1 MEKETYALL
10 SKQGSF
16 FTYHLIAFLTVLS
29 LWSIPTSARAEENYL
44 NPVPIPIPITTLTL
58 DAGDEAHMIADVNA
72 ARTAAGLSPLL
83 RDPQLVS
90 VARAYAHD
98 MAARRYFGHRNPE
111 GKNVGN
117 RFEEAGIAY
126 QTAGENIAFV
136 QNENEAMEGFLNSSG
151 HRANILN
158 SNYTRIGIGIIVT
171 DGYGAVYVQEFSDGA
186 SHAGP

>member
-1 MEKETYALL
+1 LL
-10 SKQGSF
+10 SKQGRF
-16 FTYHLIAFLTVLS
+16 FAHRFVALLTALS
-29 LWSIPTSARAEENYL
+29 IWSIPPGAGAEEHYL

-83 RDPQLVS
+83 RDPKLVS

-98 MAARRYFGHRNPE
+98 MASRRYFGHHNPE
-111 GKNVGN
+111 GQNVGN

-136 QNENEAMEGFLNSSG
+136 QSENEAMEGFLNSSG

-158 SNYTRIGIGIIVT
+158 TNYTRIGIGIIVT

-186 SHAGP
+186 SHTHL